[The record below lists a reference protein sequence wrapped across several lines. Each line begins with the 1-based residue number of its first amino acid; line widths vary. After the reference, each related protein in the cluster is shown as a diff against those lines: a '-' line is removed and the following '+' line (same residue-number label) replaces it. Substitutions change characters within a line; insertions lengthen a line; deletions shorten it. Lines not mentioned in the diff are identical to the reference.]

1 MPRCNPDASGETL
14 GFDFPVFGN
23 TQNVVS
29 LMKKTFVILILLT
42 IFISCVEDK
51 KQPIAE
57 IEDSNLENEFLK
69 HPNSKNIDELS
80 DNDTFQLPFKKGW
93 LGINFIEK

>member
-1 MPRCNPDASGETL
+1 MFLRLRQCPKRCKPYE
-14 GFDFPVFGN
+14 
-23 TQNVVS
+23 
-29 LMKKTFVILILLT
+29 KTFVILISLT